1 MIRLC
6 SKVLTLDGED
16 YIGTMEMIA
25 IPARVTTRSITISIT
40 DDNLVECAERFIV
53 TITSVTTCGVTI
65 GANNMSE
72 VIITDDDSKY
82 NNYNVDVILEYII
95 DH

>member
-6 SKVLTLDGED
+6 SKLLTLDGED
-16 YIGTMEMIA
+16 YSGRMEMIA
-25 IPARVTTRSITISIT
+25 IPARVMTQSITISIT
-40 DDNLVECAERFIV
+40 DDNLVECVERFIV

-65 GANNMSE
+65 SNNMSE
-72 VIITDDDSKY
+72 VIITDDDSKF
-82 NNYNVDVILEYII
+82 NIVDVSVILEYII